1 VRSLSET
8 GWRRHARRPAV
19 IGATVLVVLLIG
31 GATAWAAAGSSNSG
45 YRMTAVVRV
54 TVGKSLEV
62 VGTVEP
68 VNEASASFQVAG
80 QVATVSATV
89 GEEVAAGQTLASLDP
104 TALSESVS
112 SAQSTLDSDDA
123 QLTEDEDSQTSS
135 STATSPT
142 TAKAATT
149 TTTTTTA
156 VSSSGGSPTN
166 AGGTG
171 TGTGTGTA
179 STAISKDQGTL
190 VGDQSKESAD
200 QQQEAADLSEAESV
214 CEASS
219 TSPPPAT
226 STTTTTTA
234 TATSPTG
241 VGTSDTNA
249 CASALDQVS
258 TDQQLVAKDQST
270 VSADEDTLAKAL
282 SSDASSSSPS
292 NTSGTTSATTQSGTS
307 TSTSAASAIPSATS
321 STKSGTSGTV
331 GSGSTASDSAEQI
344 ASDEAAIDTAKATLV
359 DAQQSLDDAE
369 LSSPISGTI
378 ASVGVSAGDTVSAD
392 SSTDV
397 IVVVGTQS
405 YEVTGTLSS
414 TQVASVKVGYSA
426 QVAIDG
432 KTGTLAGTVAQVG
445 PVQSGTSGY
454 TYPVVVALPATA
466 TSLYSGST
474 ANVAISTGQAKD
486 VLAVPSSA
494 VIIQGTRSYVLTLS
508 SGKLV
513 DNTIKTGIVGDTY
526 TQVLSG
532 LKEGESIVLADYS
545 DAVPSSNTTTVNGFG
560 GTGGFGGAGGGF
572 SGTLPSG
579 STGGF
584 GGG

>member
-1 VRSLSET
+1 MPNPGLT
-8 GWRRHARRPAV
+8 GWRRHARRPVV
-19 IGATVLVVLLIG
+19 IGATIVVVLLIG
-31 GATAWAAAGSSNSG
+31 GATAWAAGGSGNSG
-45 YRMTAVVRV
+45 YRLTTVVRA
-54 TVGKSLEV
+54 TVAKSLDV
-62 VGTVEP
+62 VGSVEP
-68 VNEASASFQVAG
+68 VNDASASFQVAG
-80 QVATVSATV
+80 QVASVSATV
-89 GEEVAAGQTLASLDP
+89 GEKVTAGQSLGSLDS

-135 STATSPT
+135 STTTSTT
-142 TAKAATT
+142 TANAA

-156 VSSSGGSPTN
+156 VSASGGSPS
-166 AGGTG
+166 GTG
-171 TGTGTGTA
+171 GTGTA
-179 STAISKDQGTL
+179 STAISKDQAT
-190 VGDQSKESAD
+190 VVSDQSKESTD
-200 QQQEAADLSEAESV
+200 QQQEAADLAEAESV
-214 CEASS
+214 CETSS
-219 TSPPPAT
+219 SSPPA
-226 STTTTTTA
+226 TTTTTT
-234 TATSPTG
+234 SPTTG
-241 VGTSDTNA
+241 TGTSDTSA

-270 VSADEDTLAKAL
+270 LATDEDTLAQAL
-282 SSDASSSSPS
+282 SSEASSSTSS
-292 NTSGTTSATTQSGTS
+292 SGTTSSPTQSS
-307 TSTSAASAIPSATS
+307 TSTPSSASSASSATS
-321 STKSGTSGTV
+321 SATTGAKSGSTGTV

-344 ASDEAAIDTAKATLV
+344 ASDEAAIDTAKANLV
-359 DAQQSLDDAE
+359 EAQQSLDEAE

-378 ASVGVSAGDTVSAD
+378 TSVGVSVGDAVSAG

-397 IVVVGTQS
+397 IVIVGTQS

-426 QVAIDG
+426 QVAVDG
-432 KTGTLAGTVAQVG
+432 KTAALAGTVAQVG
-445 PVQSGTSGY
+445 PVQSSTSGY
-454 TYPVVVALPATA
+454 TYPIVVALPATA
-466 TSLYSGST
+466 TGLYSGST
-474 ANVAISTGQAKD
+474 ANVAISTGHAKD

-545 DAVPSSNTTTVNGFG
+545 EPVPSSNTTTVTGFG
-560 GTGGFGGAGGGF
+560 GTGGFGGGGGF

-579 STGGF
+579 SAGEF

>member
-1 VRSLSET
+1 MPNPGLT
-8 GWRRHARRPAV
+8 GWRRHARRPVV
-19 IGATVLVVLLIG
+19 IGATIVVVLLIG
-31 GATAWAAAGSSNSG
+31 GATAWAAGGSGNSG
-45 YRMTAVVRV
+45 YRLTTVVRARV
-54 TVGKSLEV
+54 AKSLDV

-68 VNEASASFQVAG
+68 VNDASASFQVAG
-80 QVATVSATV
+80 QVESVSATV
-89 GEEVAAGQTLASLDP
+89 GEKVTAGQSLASLDP

-135 STATSPT
+135 STTTSTT
-142 TAKAATT
+142 TANAA

-156 VSSSGGSPTN
+156 VSASGGSPS
-166 AGGTG
+166 GTG
-171 TGTGTGTA
+171 GTGTA
-179 STAISKDQGTL
+179 STAISKDQAT
-190 VGDQSKESAD
+190 VVSDQSKESTD
-200 QQQEAADLSEAESV
+200 QQQEAADLAEAESV
-214 CEASS
+214 CETSS
-219 TSPPPAT
+219 SSPPAP
-226 STTTTTTA
+226 TTTTTST
-234 TATSPTG
+234 TPTTTSPTTG
-241 VGTSDTNA
+241 TGTSDTSA

-270 VSADEDTLAKAL
+270 LATDEDTLAQAL
-282 SSDASSSSPS
+282 SSEASSSTSS
-292 NTSGTTSATTQSGTS
+292 SGTTSSPTQSS
-307 TSTSAASAIPSATS
+307 TSTPSSASSASSATS
-321 STKSGTSGTV
+321 SATTGAKSGSTGTV

-344 ASDEAAIDTAKATLV
+344 ASDEAAIDTAKANLV
-359 DAQQSLDDAE
+359 EAQQSLDEAE

-378 ASVGVSAGDTVSAD
+378 TSVGVSVGDAVSAG

-397 IVVVGTQS
+397 IVIVGTQS

-426 QVAIDG
+426 QVAVDG
-432 KTGTLAGTVAQVG
+432 KTAALAGTVAQVG
-445 PVQSGTSGY
+445 PVQSSTSGY
-454 TYPVVVALPATA
+454 TYPIVVALPATA
-466 TSLYSGST
+466 TGLYSGST
-474 ANVAISTGQAKD
+474 ANVAISTGHAKD

-494 VIIQGTRSYVLTLS
+494 VIVQGTRSYVLTLS

-545 DAVPSSNTTTVNGFG
+545 EPVPSSNTTTVSGFG
-560 GTGGFGGAGGGF
+560 GTGGFAGGGGF

-579 STGGF
+579 SAGGF